1 MNKTLHAPFVY
12 SWLSTHCVRCE
23 KQRITGHKTLLCYA
37 QICLLMC
44 QFNKK
49 ITGCLSIQ
57 TTSDEYIGII
67 KLITTL
73 ANYNSVTNYNKG

>member
-1 MNKTLHAPFVY
+1 
-12 SWLSTHCVRCE
+12 
-23 KQRITGHKTLLCYA
+23 
-37 QICLLMC
+37 MC